1 MARPRKDE
9 GRDTRRDILER
20 ALDLF
25 AEQGFSGTSTREIAR
40 AVGVRESALYHY
52 FPSKDAILRELLTEL
67 GPGQVMRLGTLD
79 LGAMLDAMG
88 PEALLR
94 RAVELVVTSWSLP
107 QEQKIFRLMLSE
119 GMRLDA
125 EGVVHPPALLRQG
138 RELIASLFAQLV
150 KRKLVRPVDPHAA
163 ALALMGP
170 IMVLRLM
177 YLAMPSSNQDFKGLH
192 AEVERHLTFFWES
205 VRPSGDARRKG
216 AR

>member
-9 GRDTRRDILER
+9 GRDTRRDILNR

-25 AEQGFSGTSTREIAR
+25 AEQGFSGTSTRQIAR

-67 GPGQVMRLGTLD
+67 GPGQVTRLGTLD

-138 RELIASLFAQLV
+138 RELVASLFAELAR
-150 KRKLVRPVDPHAA
+150 RKLIRPLDPLAA
-163 ALALMGP
+163 AVALMGP
-170 IMVLRLM
+170 LMVLRLM
-177 YLAMPSSNQDFKGLH
+177 YLAMPSSSQDFKGLLV
-192 AEVERHLTFFWES
+192 EVERHLTFFWES
-205 VRPSGDARRKG
+205 VQPAGPARRKG